1 MPIQIAIIIIAVWII
16 TILLI
21 SFLCKRYYPEKEE
34 LSRKIIHIGTGPVII
49 LAWLFNIPKNI
60 AFFSAFFITIAL
72 GINYQ
77 FRLLPAIED
86 IERKSFGTIAY
97 GISIT
102 LLLLLFWPRY
112 ASSISIGILSMAF
125 GDGLA
130 GLIGRSINSPKW
142 SVLGQTKSIA
152 GTFTMGSVVAIT
164 TATISS
170 INSMDIQP
178 IEIIVISLIATI
190 LEQISPWGI
199 DNITVPIG
207 VTCLGIWLTGA

>member
-1 MPIQIAIIIIAVWII
+1 MPIHIAILVIALWITIVLIIA
-16 TILLI
+16 
-21 SFLCKRYYPEKEE
+21 SLCKKYFPKKEE
-34 LSRKIIHIGTGPVII
+34 LSRKIIHIGTGPVIL
-49 LAWLFNIPKNI
+49 LASLFDIPKNL
-60 AFFSAFFITIAL
+60 AFFSALFITLGL

-77 FRLLPAIED
+77 YRLLPAIED

-112 ASSISIGILSMAF
+112 ESSISIGVLSMAF

-142 SVLGQTKSIA
+142 SVLGQSKSIA

-164 TATISS
+164 TATIST
-170 INSMDIQP
+170 INHLEIQSV
-178 IEIIVISLIATI
+178 EIIIISLIATF

-207 VTCLGIWLTGA
+207 VTCMGIWLVGT

>member
-1 MPIQIAIIIIAVWII
+1 MPIPIAIFIIALWII
-16 TILLI
+16 TILI
-21 SFLCKRYYPEKEE
+21 IAFLCKRYFPNKEE
-34 LSRKIIHIGTGPVII
+34 LSRKVIHIGTGPVIL
-49 LAWLFNIPKNI
+49 LASLFNIPKNI
-60 AFFSAFFITIAL
+60 AFFSAFFVTIAL

-97 GISIT
+97 GTSIT
-102 LLLLLFWPRY
+102 ILLLLFWPRY
-112 ASSISIGILSMAF
+112 ASSISIGVLSMAF

-152 GTFTMGSVVAIT
+152 GTLTMSSVVTIT
-164 TATISS
+164 TATISY
-170 INSMDIQP
+170 INNLDIQP
-178 IEIIVISLIATI
+178 TVIIAISLIATF
-190 LEQISPWGI
+190 LEQVSPWGI

-207 VTCLGIWLTGA
+207 VTLIGIWLLGI

>member
-1 MPIQIAIIIIAVWII
+1 MPIPIAIFIIALWII
-16 TILLI
+16 TILI
-21 SFLCKRYYPEKEE
+21 IAFLFKRYFPNKEE
-34 LSRKIIHIGTGPVII
+34 LSRKVIHIGTGPVIL
-49 LAWLFNIPKNI
+49 LASLFDIPKNI
-60 AFFSAFFITIAL
+60 AFFSAFFVTIAL

-97 GISIT
+97 GTSIT
-102 LLLLLFWPRY
+102 ILLLLFWPRY
-112 ASSISIGILSMAF
+112 ASSISIGVLSMAF

-142 SVLGQTKSIA
+142 SVLGQTKSIV
-152 GTFTMGSVVAIT
+152 GTLTMSSVVTIT
-164 TATISS
+164 TATISY
-170 INSMDIQP
+170 INNLDIQP
-178 IEIIVISLIATI
+178 IAIIAISLIATF

-207 VTCLGIWLTGA
+207 VTLIGIWLLGI

>member
-1 MPIQIAIIIIAVWII
+1 MPIQIAIFVIALWIII
-16 TILLI
+16 ILLI
-21 SFLCKRYYPEKEE
+21 AFLCKRYFPKKEE
-34 LSRKIIHIGTGPVII
+34 LSRKIIHIGTGPVIL
-49 LAWLFNIPKNI
+49 LAWLFDIPKNI
-60 AFFSAFFITIAL
+60 AFLSALLITIAL

-77 FRLLPAIED
+77 YRLLPTIED

-102 LLLLLFWPRY
+102 LLLLIFWPRY

-142 SVLGQTKSIA
+142 LILGQTKSII
-152 GTFTMGSVVAIT
+152 GTFTMGTVVAIT
-164 TATISS
+164 TLIISS
-170 INSMDIQP
+170 TNHLGIQP
-178 IEIIVISLIATI
+178 IEIIVISLIATC

-199 DNITVPIG
+199 DNLTVPLG
-207 VTCLGIWLTGA
+207 VTCISIWLIGI

>member
-1 MPIQIAIIIIAVWII
+1 LPIYIAILVIALWI
-16 TILLI
+16 TIVLTI
-21 SFLCKRYYPEKEE
+21 ASLCKKYFPKEEE
-34 LSRKIIHIGTGPVII
+34 LSRKIIHIGTGPVIL
-49 LAWLFNIPKNI
+49 LASLFDIPKSL
-60 AFFSAFFITIAL
+60 AFFSALFITFGL

-77 FRLLPAIED
+77 YRLLPAIED
-86 IERKSFGTIAY
+86 IKRKSFGTIAY

-112 ASSISIGILSMAF
+112 ESSISIGVLSMAF

-142 SVLGQTKSIA
+142 SVLDQTKSIA

-164 TATISS
+164 TSTIST
-170 INSMDIQP
+170 INHLEIQSV
-178 IEIIVISLIATI
+178 EIIIISLIATF

-207 VTCLGIWLTGA
+207 VTCVCIWLVGT

>member
-1 MPIQIAIIIIAVWII
+1 MPIQIAIFVITLWIII
-16 TILLI
+16 ILLLA
-21 SFLCKRYYPEKEE
+21 FLCKKYFPKKEE
-34 LSRKIIHIGTGPVII
+34 LSRKIIHIGTGPVIL
-49 LAWLFNIPKNI
+49 LASLFDIPKNL
-60 AFFSAFFITIAL
+60 AFFSALFITLGL

-77 FRLLPAIED
+77 YRLLPAIED

-112 ASSISIGILSMAF
+112 ESSISIGVLSMAF

-142 SVLGQTKSIA
+142 SVLGQSKSIA

-164 TATISS
+164 TASISTI
-170 INSMDIQP
+170 NNLEIQSV
-178 IEIIVISLIATI
+178 EIIVISLIATF

-207 VTCLGIWLTGA
+207 VTCIGIWLVGT